1 MSVKKSDKPDHK
13 RSAIV
18 MYYLDRY
25 TKRINNE
32 RSILMESPMDP
43 IRQSR
48 YKLATKML
56 YRELKEDLTDICGLS
71 EPAISAMY
79 SEMEPALQPIEPTE
93 TELQTMIKIGMK
105 LDPIIKEILYKYLD

>member
-79 SEMEPALQPIEPTE
+79 SEMEPALQPIESTE
-93 TELQTMIKIGMK
+93 TELQIIIKSDMK